1 MVTTPPTL
9 ARQAAREQRYRPARN
24 PTDYHRASRR
34 GAQLTTTRLA
44 SSSPRIGWVP
54 FSDVSVRAV
63 YCPGKSHPMNV
74 IGVPR
79 L

>member
-24 PTDYHRASRR
+24 PTDYHRASSR
-34 GAQLTTTRLA
+34 GQLTTTA
-44 SSSPRIGWVP
+44 SSFSPPIGWVP
-54 FSDVSVRAV
+54 SSDVSVRAV

>member
-34 GAQLTTTRLA
+34 GATDHYPLGRSRLA
-44 SSSPRIGWVP
+44 LAGFLLLMDLCALST
-54 FSDVSVRAV
+54 VRV
-63 YCPGKSHPMNV
+63 KV
-74 IGVPR
+74 IR
-79 L
+79 